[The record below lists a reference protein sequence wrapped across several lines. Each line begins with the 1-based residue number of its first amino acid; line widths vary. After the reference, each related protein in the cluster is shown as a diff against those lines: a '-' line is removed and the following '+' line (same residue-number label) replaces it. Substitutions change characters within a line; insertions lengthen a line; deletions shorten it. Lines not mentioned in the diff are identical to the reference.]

1 MKPRKELFTIV
12 YRFVLDYADDKVV
25 ERCAE
30 WGLKT
35 FELLEQNKLI
45 ITASDNERGTDF
57 IYAVTTAMIV
67 GEFGNFCFDD
77 NCSDESEVDLGDV
90 GLELEDVKEYLNE
103 DTDDERR
110 EELRR
115 INYVNIQDLWTAIVE
130 WKKEIHKSLVKI
142 YTDKGEED
150 PDYVILISLKEI
162 FNVKDEDTGEVSAP
176 YSYHWQEIDAYQY
189 VLNDFGY

>member
-1 MKPRKELFTIV
+1 MSKKQFFRGIFREI
-12 YRFVLDYADDKVV
+12 LDYADNDVI
-25 ERCAE
+25 ERCAK
-30 WGLKT
+30 WDLNT

-45 ITASDNERGTDF
+45 ITSSDNERGTDF

-77 NCSDESEVDLGDV
+77 NCSDESEIDLADV
-90 GLELEDVKEYLNE
+90 GLEFQDIEAYINN

-115 INYVNIQDLWTAIVE
+115 MNYVNIQDLGSAIVE

-142 YTDKGEED
+142 YTEKKEKD
-150 PDYVILISLKEI
+150 PDYSIFTSLKEI
-162 FNVKDEDTGEVSAP
+162 FEEEGEEADEIIAP
-176 YSYHWQEIDAYQY
+176 YSNSGQEMDAYEYVVAGFQY
-189 VLNDFGY
+189 